1 MVGESFV
8 VPAHEGEV
16 DQRLRQEGPLVVEK
30 RGKELP
36 EVLRI
41 ALERQANG

>member
-1 MVGESFV
+1 MTDKIREQILAVRKTDV
-8 VPAHEGEV
+8 YK
-16 DQRLRQEGPLVVEK
+16 RQA

-41 ALERQANG
+41 ALEQQASA